1 MDNVGAL
8 KPLEQDMEYFLVFG
22 WDAARLEAP
31 VHRVHDYLTAWFNEQ
46 FSGKFGEECA
56 RIYEGYA
63 QITNV
68 CKVEHLTRDVFSQTA
83 YGDEAGR
90 RVNRL
95 QELYFRVCRV
105 HDALPAAERDAFFE
119 LLGMKVSASYFI
131 NAAFYYADRSRLCY
145 RQGKMQCADEYLR
158 LSRLLMGCKRQLLHF
173 YNETM
178 ANGKWKGILTPE
190 AFPPPASCLYTDA
203 KPALSIGKTQMGV
216 IVWNEEQ
223 ESASSCLTFDK
234 NGVQTKWLEIF
245 NRGSG
250 SFSFTIEN
258 NCPFLSL
265 SETEGEVATETRV
278 LVTLT
283 GTPQNGS
290 LLIRSDRGEK
300 TLIKIAPAPDPW
312 LTFSASEMQPS
323 PAHGF
328 RRIAY
333 LDRMQGACMEAQAGG
348 ARLESKFTQ
357 PVAGAC
363 TVELT
368 RYFTLGRVTL
378 YFGNAPIEKSQL
390 GPELPEFPAYE
401 AIPSVEEG
409 ALERDTLARFH
420 IAAKDVPPVKLTY
433 AGHGYWTIDRL
444 YVPNEERDQ
453 AFAPPRY
460 PFAAG
465 EKKELLPLFGRG
477 VFEETENKVCLEA
490 EHALEE
496 SPCAWRISDKRGI
509 VWQHLSAETDGGT
522 GLAMMVE
529 EPGLYWEKGGPS
541 LNFRC
546 RFTGGKYYVWLLMR
560 FDDPSNDAVT
570 VGIDG
575 NMQPRGEQYGR
586 GGFFTYSSQFQWVWL
601 LLSGLEIPEGEHVF
615 TLAAVRSGLR
625 IDRIYLTKG
634 KELPPDDLHFTV
646 SPRKES

>member
-8 KPLEQDMEYFLVFG
+8 KPLEQDMEYFLAFG
-22 WDAARLEAP
+22 WDAARPEAP

-95 QELYFRVCRV
+95 QELYFCVCRV
-105 HDALPAAERDAFFE
+105 HDALPEADRDAFFE

-265 SETEGEVATETRV
+265 SETEGEVTTETRV

-300 TLIKIAPAPDPW
+300 TLIRMNPA
-312 LTFSASEMQPS
+312 S
-323 PAHGF
+323 GF
-328 RRIAY
+328 R
-333 LDRMQGACMEAQAGG
+333 
-348 ARLESKFTQ
+348 
-357 PVAGAC
+357 
-363 TVELT
+363 
-368 RYFTLGRVTL
+368 
-378 YFGNAPIEKSQL
+378 
-390 GPELPEFPAYE
+390 
-401 AIPSVEEG
+401 
-409 ALERDTLARFH
+409 
-420 IAAKDVPPVKLTY
+420 
-433 AGHGYWTIDRL
+433 
-444 YVPNEERDQ
+444 
-453 AFAPPRY
+453 
-460 PFAAG
+460 
-465 EKKELLPLFGRG
+465 
-477 VFEETENKVCLEA
+477 
-490 EHALEE
+490 
-496 SPCAWRISDKRGI
+496 
-509 VWQHLSAETDGGT
+509 
-522 GLAMMVE
+522 
-529 EPGLYWEKGGPS
+529 
-541 LNFRC
+541 
-546 RFTGGKYYVWLLMR
+546 
-560 FDDPSNDAVT
+560 
-570 VGIDG
+570 
-575 NMQPRGEQYGR
+575 
-586 GGFFTYSSQFQWVWL
+586 
-601 LLSGLEIPEGEHVF
+601 
-615 TLAAVRSGLR
+615 
-625 IDRIYLTKG
+625 
-634 KELPPDDLHFTV
+634 
-646 SPRKES
+646 

>member
-1 MDNVGAL
+1 
-8 KPLEQDMEYFLVFG
+8 
-22 WDAARLEAP
+22 
-31 VHRVHDYLTAWFNEQ
+31 
-46 FSGKFGEECA
+46 
-56 RIYEGYA
+56 
-63 QITNV
+63 
-68 CKVEHLTRDVFSQTA
+68 
-83 YGDEAGR
+83 
-90 RVNRL
+90 
-95 QELYFRVCRV
+95 
-105 HDALPAAERDAFFE
+105 
-119 LLGMKVSASYFI
+119 
-131 NAAFYYADRSRLCY
+131 
-145 RQGKMQCADEYLR
+145 
-158 LSRLLMGCKRQLLHF
+158 MGCKRQLLHF

-203 KPALSIGKTQMGV
+203 KPVLSIGKTQMGV

-223 ESASSCLTFDK
+223 ESASPCLTFDEK
-234 NGVQTKWLEIF
+234 GVQTKWLEIF
-245 NRGSG
+245 NRGAG

-265 SETEGEVATETRV
+265 SETEGEVTTETRV

-378 YFGNAPIEKSQL
+378 CFGDAPIEKSQL

-409 ALERDTLARFH
+409 ALERDTLARFQ

-477 VFEETENKVCLEA
+477 IFEETENKVCLEA

-496 SPCAWRISDKRGI
+496 SPCAWRTSDKRGI

-586 GGFFTYSSQFQWVWL
+586 GGFFTYSSQFQWIWL

>member
-8 KPLEQDMEYFLVFG
+8 KPLEQDMEYFLAFG
-22 WDAARLEAP
+22 WDAARPEAL
-31 VHRVHDYLTAWFNEQ
+31 VHRVHNYLAAWFNEQ

-105 HDALPAAERDAFFE
+105 HDALPEAERDAFFE

-145 RQGKMQCADEYLR
+145 RQGKMQCADEYAR

-223 ESASSCLTFDK
+223 ESASPCLTFDEK
-234 NGVQTKWLEIF
+234 GVQTKWLEIF
-245 NRGSG
+245 NRGAG

-265 SETEGEVATETRV
+265 SAAEGEVATETRV

-300 TLIKIAPAPDPW
+300 TLIAVAPAPDPW

-368 RYFTLGRVTL
+368 RYLTLDRTGRMRIRVLPDGKAQELESLATDEWRPRLVRSRTIQRRKTAL
-378 YFGNAPIEKSQL
+378 YFL
-390 GPELPEFPAYE
+390 
-401 AIPSVEEG
+401 
-409 ALERDTLARFH
+409 
-420 IAAKDVPPVKLTY
+420 
-433 AGHGYWTIDRL
+433 
-444 YVPNEERDQ
+444 
-453 AFAPPRY
+453 
-460 PFAAG
+460 
-465 EKKELLPLFGRG
+465 
-477 VFEETENKVCLEA
+477 
-490 EHALEE
+490 
-496 SPCAWRISDKRGI
+496 
-509 VWQHLSAETDGGT
+509 
-522 GLAMMVE
+522 
-529 EPGLYWEKGGPS
+529 
-541 LNFRC
+541 
-546 RFTGGKYYVWLLMR
+546 
-560 FDDPSNDAVT
+560 
-570 VGIDG
+570 
-575 NMQPRGEQYGR
+575 
-586 GGFFTYSSQFQWVWL
+586 
-601 LLSGLEIPEGEHVF
+601 
-615 TLAAVRSGLR
+615 
-625 IDRIYLTKG
+625 
-634 KELPPDDLHFTV
+634 
-646 SPRKES
+646 

>member
-1 MDNVGAL
+1 MGRRPPEAL
-8 KPLEQDMEYFLVFG
+8 
-22 WDAARLEAP
+22 
-31 VHRVHDYLTAWFNEQ
+31 VHRVHDYLAAWFNEQ

-105 HDALPAAERDAFFE
+105 HDALPEAERDAFFE

-145 RQGKMQCADEYLR
+145 RQGKMQCADEYAR

-203 KPALSIGKTQMGV
+203 KPALSVGETQMGV

-223 ESASSCLTFDK
+223 ESASPCLTFDEK
-234 NGVQTKWLEIF
+234 GVQTKWLEIF

-265 SETEGEVATETRV
+265 SETEGEVTTETRV

-300 TLIKIAPAPDPW
+300 TLIAVAPAPDPW

-333 LDRMQGACMEAQAGG
+333 LDRMQGACMEAQTGG
-348 ARLESKFTQ
+348 PRLESKFTQ

-409 ALERDTLARFH
+409 ALERDTLARFQ

-465 EKKELLPLFGRG
+465 EKKELLSLFGRG

-496 SPCAWRISDKRGI
+496 SPCAWRTSDKRGI

-529 EPGLYWEKGGPS
+529 EPDLYWEEGGPS

-546 RFTGGKYYVWLLMR
+546 RFTGGKYYAWLLMR